1 MAAQLVKR
9 GKYSSSNSESVQ
21 KCTSVR
27 MLLGHCSMSKSAQ
40 TEIAS
45 LSNIGSSLWRPS
57 PMINFETG
65 KWRKIA
71 EQLVTE
77 PDPTKLLALVE
88 QLNEEM
94 DRAESARS
102 TIDLL

>member
-1 MAAQLVKR
+1 MSRLLP
-9 GKYSSSNSESVQ
+9 NSI
-21 KCTSVR
+21 TSVPHR
-27 MLLGHCSMSKSAQ
+27 RVTS
-40 TEIAS
+40 
-45 LSNIGSSLWRPS
+45 
-57 PMINFETG
+57 NFETG

>member
-1 MAAQLVKR
+1 
-9 GKYSSSNSESVQ
+9 
-21 KCTSVR
+21 
-27 MLLGHCSMSKSAQ
+27 
-40 TEIAS
+40 
-45 LSNIGSSLWRPS
+45 
-57 PMINFETG
+57 MINFETG